1 VLDSIFPASESEANF
16 IVVMQCGLHGRGRM

>member
-1 VLDSIFPASESEANF
+1 LDSIFPASESEANF